1 MQAFSLG
8 PSASRCGVRFGSF
21 DLAPETM
28 LATPSEGA
36 VLRVWVHLSLI
47 IEILDGP
54 GVCLRTGIVAR
65 AHRYSANWSNCIV
78 TMTRDSGIPDC

>member
-65 AHRYSANWSNCIV
+65 AHRYSAKCSSRIVSPNCH
-78 TMTRDSGIPDC
+78 SGVWK